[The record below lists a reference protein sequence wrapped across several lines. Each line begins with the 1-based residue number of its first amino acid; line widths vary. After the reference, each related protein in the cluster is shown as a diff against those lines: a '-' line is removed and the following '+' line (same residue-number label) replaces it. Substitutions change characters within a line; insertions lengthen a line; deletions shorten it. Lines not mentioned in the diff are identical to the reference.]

1 VSDASLREAI
11 IAALRTVAPEVEPA
25 SLRGDLP
32 LREQVDLDSM
42 DFLNF
47 LVELHRRLGVDI
59 PEADY
64 AQVQTLDAC
73 DAYISAR
80 QQGTS
85 PK

>member
-1 VSDASLREAI
+1 MSDASLREAI

-73 DAYISAR
+73 SRYVSAR
-80 QQGTS
+80 LQGTS